1 MAPFALV
8 HMQISYFALL
18 LILQKISVWVVVQV
32 AALYNSDERSVFVG
46 HVDSVGKRIRTVQWS
61 VLKIE
66 LLGQSG

>member
-8 HMQISYFALL
+8 HMQIFYFALL
-18 LILQKISVWVVVQV
+18 LILQRISISVVVQV
-32 AALYNSDERSVFVG
+32 VVLYNSDERSVFAG
-46 HVDSVGKRIRTVQWS
+46 HVGSVGKRIRTGHWS